1 MKIAFVGLGQSYA
14 SHVWMGRMRE
24 MLKDQIVVN
33 IDDSRSIDRDAV
45 LAIGTHYVPR
55 KMNRWGRAMRSLQL
69 NRQTDEQ
76 MRSAWMLRTIQKS
89 GALLVFVHFLDFA
102 VQFRDVWSRLD
113 VPVVVHCHGY
123 DITWDVRHTT
133 KKTPLHS
140 PHYQSDVRSLPDNV
154 WFIANSTHTRRQL
167 EKIDINPKKIFLK
180 RFGVP
185 LAERPCSVNDARP
198 QILFLGRLV
207 DFKGPVETAKAF
219 AQVVHQH
226 ADATLH
232 FAGSGVLEN
241 ELDETIAQL
250 NLLSHTVRHGS
261 VSSQRGRELRQ
272 QSCIFTAHNQ
282 TGATTRQVEA
292 FGVSLLEA
300 MGEGIPV
307 VTGRSGGIPDFVHH
321 DINGLLFEPGDI
333 EAHASML
340 SDLLSSK
347 QRRQSLG
354 EAAWQTVRD
363 SYQPNHESDDLNRIF
378 ATVSKL
384 QYDST
389 LVAQRHRSGARR
401 AA

>member
-24 MLKDQIVVN
+24 MLNDQIVVN

-45 LAIGTHYVPR
+45 LANGTRYVPR
-55 KMNRWGRAMRSLQL
+55 KMNRWGRALRLLKL
-69 NRQTDEQ
+69 NRQTDSQ
-76 MRSAWMLRTIQKS
+76 MRSEWMLRTIQKS
-89 GALLVFVHFLDFA
+89 DASLVFVHFLDFA
-102 VQFRDVWSRLD
+102 VQFRDAWSRLD
-113 VPVVVHCHGY
+113 IPVVVHCHGY
-123 DITWDVRHTT
+123 DITWDVQHTT

-140 PHYQSDVRSLPDNV
+140 PHYQSDVRSLADNV

-167 EKIDINPKKIFLK
+167 EKININPRKIFLK

-185 LAERPCSVNDARP
+185 LADRPRAVCDGPP

-207 DFKGPVETAKAF
+207 DFKGPIETAKAF

-226 ADATLH
+226 VDATLH

-241 ELDETIAQL
+241 ELDETIDQL
-250 NLLSHTVRHGS
+250 NLRSRTIRHGC
-261 VSSQRGRELRQ
+261 VSAQRGHELRQ

-282 TGATTRQVEA
+282 TGVTTRQVEA

-321 DINGLLFEPGDI
+321 DVNGLLFEPGDI

-340 SDLLSSK
+340 NELLSSK

-363 SYQPNHESDDLNRIF
+363 SYQPSHEADDLNHIF

-389 LVAQRHRSGARR
+389 VTSERHKSAARR